1 MMDIWAKLV
10 SCPLVIFLFMAVESA
25 CSEQHQAEGM
35 FNITC
40 DPKSEIDCQKES
52 LETVVE
58 EARKR
63 KITDLEI
70 NIKIHHLQLDATL
83 NFTNLSS
90 LTISGEPDLTN
101 IVCTHGGN
109 ATRAGIVLSGINGTV
124 LLQNLNLSFCGLKI
138 DGKFGRDNSKFYSG
152 LIISHCKNV
161 ELDKLVI
168 TKSKGLGLMMDNT
181 QGGHVT
187 RCQRIQKIKCMEVE
201 GRTSSWTIHLRI
213 NPNLQHFY
221 SETAHS

>member
-83 NFTNLSS
+83 NFINL
-90 LTISGEPDLTN
+90 SGEPDLTN

-138 DGKFGRDNSKFYSG
+138 DGKFGRDNSKFYSA